1 LRFEYSNQLTSL
13 KSRVIDFGKMI
24 ESMFTDTITAV
35 KFVDLEISSKVIE
48 KDDQIYE
55 IEREIENECLKI
67 ISLQRPFAFDL
78 RLVTGYLK
86 VVSDLQRVAVHCAD
100 ICEIILMKN
109 LSSDN
114 DCMMQVT
121 SILTQVYE
129 MYEDMLKSYSLLDVE
144 MAKIVYRLDDAI
156 DSMFS
161 DIVFSVSSS
170 ISDKLLSVRFGA
182 DLMFIAKYAERIGD
196 RCVNISKWVIY
207 IKDGF
212 FPNRNYFKQ

>member
-1 LRFEYSNQLTSL
+1 MRFEYSNQLTSL

>member
-1 LRFEYSNQLTSL
+1 
-13 KSRVIDFGKMI
+13 
-24 ESMFTDTITAV
+24 MFTDTITAV